1 MTFLYSV
8 LLTFPRPQSL
18 ANVRSKR
25 SLVLA
30 SFFKK
35 TMAGKN
41 RNVTES
47 FSKAM
52 EDVFRTLLRAIG
64 VHPWMECPSFSNSD
78 AKTWDEGAAMWIDE
92 HVTLVIVETRSNA
105 RHASRVGL
113 QRSAMEK

>member
-18 ANVRSKR
+18 AYARSKR

-52 EDVFRTLLRAIG
+52 EDA
-64 VHPWMECPSFSNSD
+64 FSNIAESHWSSSLD
-78 AKTWDEGAAMWIDE
+78 GVPK
-92 HVTLVIVETRSNA
+92 
-105 RHASRVGL
+105 L
-113 QRSAMEK
+113 Q